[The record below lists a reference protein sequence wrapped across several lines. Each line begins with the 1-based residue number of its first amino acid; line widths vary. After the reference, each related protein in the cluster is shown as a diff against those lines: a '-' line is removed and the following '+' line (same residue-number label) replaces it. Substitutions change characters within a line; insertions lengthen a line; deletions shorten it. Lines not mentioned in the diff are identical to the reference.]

1 METKICKFCKKE
13 FEPQLLPSGRYSKSN
28 FCCKECEQNYNKQF
42 LITKT
47 RVCKYCNKTFQVP
60 RTNNGKSFSTTKYC
74 SNECYVNALKE
85 QNKRTCIVCGKTF
98 LPEYLEKSKRF
109 SKTNFCSKDC
119 EKEYYDKNRQS
130 KIKCSYCGKEFLR
143 PRSTNGKGFQN
154 IKYCSD
160 TCRQSAESSK
170 ITKRYC
176 INCNKEL
183 PILYTSSG
191 HISKTKFCNS
201 ACEKEY
207 YDKTKLKEKTCLY
220 CGKRFKPLRLDNGKL
235 SQSNYC
241 SDDCWMKG
249 TNKNF
254 KSTCQEKYGVDYP
267 VLLKEVKEAQGNII
281 SKLNTRF
288 CKELSKHNI
297 NYSLEYIIN
306 DLSYDIAIQD
316 KNILIEINP
325 TYTHTV
331 LGNHYNN
338 FKYNEKFEQYHI
350 NKTNIALNNGY
361 RCINVWD
368 WDNWDKIISLLTP
381 KQKLYARKLQLK
393 EITKQEANVFLN
405 MYHLQESCYGNE
417 INLGLFNN
425 DNKLVQVMTF
435 GKPRYNKNYQYE
447 LLRLCSHNDYIIIGG
462 AEKLFKYFVTKY
474 NPESIIS
481 YCDISKFTGDIYTK
495 LGFTLKEQT
504 KPAKIWSKNEKHITD
519 NLLRQYGFDKLVGL
533 KLNPPQIYG
542 KGTSNEELMTKYG
555 WLPVYD
561 CGQKVF
567 MYGQQKIS

>member
-1 METKICKFCKKE
+1 MKTKTCKFCKQE

-28 FCCKECEQNYNKQF
+28 FCCKECEQNYSKQF

-47 RVCKYCNKTFQVP
+47 RICEYCNKPFQVP

-85 QNKRTCIVCGKTF
+85 QNKRTCIVCGKIF

-160 TCRQSAESSK
+160 ACRHNAESAK

-191 HISKTKFCNS
+191 HISKTKFCNDV
-201 ACEKEY
+201 CEKEY

-220 CGKRFKPLRLDNGKL
+220 CGKKFKPLRLDNGKL

-249 TNKNF
+249 TNRNF

-288 CKELSKHNI
+288 CEELFKYNI
-297 NYSLEYIIN
+297 NYSLEYRID

-316 KNILIEINP
+316 SNILIEINP

-331 LGNHYNN
+331 LGNHYNG

-393 EITKQEANVFLN
+393 EITKQEANTFLN
-405 MYHLQESCYGNE
+405 MHHLQESC
-417 INLGLFNN
+417 
-425 DNKLVQVMTF
+425 
-435 GKPRYNKNYQYE
+435 
-447 LLRLCSHNDYIIIGG
+447 
-462 AEKLFKYFVTKY
+462 
-474 NPESIIS
+474 
-481 YCDISKFTGDIYTK
+481 
-495 LGFTLKEQT
+495 
-504 KPAKIWSKNEKHITD
+504 
-519 NLLRQYGFDKLVGL
+519 
-533 KLNPPQIYG
+533 
-542 KGTSNEELMTKYG
+542 
-555 WLPVYD
+555 
-561 CGQKVF
+561 
-567 MYGQQKIS
+567 